1 MNSIDVADLTY
12 PEKPDND
19 GRARRYYKRRAYY
32 FGQHNSPE
40 SFLLFGEWKRRLMES
55 GEAPEVKEIRRDLAH
70 SAKPGTGSLKRSRY
84 RRGILVTLVLCV
96 TILGISQIVSS
107 FATPS
112 VDGKPLTLDE
122 QDLVRGV
129 RKHKD
134 RIEALTLGESRPS
147 RIVRQLTQLMEEG
160 PGNARHEQRNG
171 T

>member
-70 SAKPGTGSLKRSRY
+70 SAKPGTGSLKRSLY
-84 RRGILVTLVLCV
+84 RRGILLTLVLCV

-112 VDGKPLTLDE
+112 VDGRPLTLDE

-129 RKHKD
+129 RRHKD
-134 RIEALTLGESRPS
+134 ILEAKAKDSPRSDRIAR
-147 RIVRQLTQLMEEG
+147 RLTQLKEEG
-160 PGNARHEQRNG
+160 PGNAHHEQRNG